1 MEEKL
6 LELLRNFYPTETSSD
21 RNDPTTQRIQELI
34 LKRYKK
40 GKNRVFLDEIENKYG
55 EKYRINTFRE
65 SSWAPSFGFVMEC
78 FNETTTHQVNFYA
91 SILAP
96 QYCYFVKSH
105 QKIRKPIPP
114 KDEDEKAF
122 YTKLGGLLDQERRQV
137 FQHLYLDE
145 HLAAKLD
152 TLTEWLAKNT
162 NVLSTWHSTSMY
174 QWLRQHADS
183 YQAYS
188 PRIYIN
194 EAPND
199 LGQELN
205 FILQLQEEFLNFT
218 LLSAHLFETKVH
230 GLVHHYDSGIPT
242 FGKLL
247 FGHSAPDKR
256 IKLL

>member
-1 MEEKL
+1 MEDKL
-6 LELLRNFYPTETSSD
+6 LELLRNFYPTETFD
-21 RNDPTTQRIQELI
+21 GRNDPTTQRIQELI
-34 LKRYKK
+34 RKGYKE
-40 GKNRVFLDEIENKYG
+40 GKHSAFLDEIENKYG

-78 FNETTTHQVNFYA
+78 FNKTTTHQVSFYA

-96 QYCYFVKSH
+96 QYCYFVRSH
-105 QKIRKPIPP
+105 QKIRKPAPP
-114 KDEDEKAF
+114 KEEDEKAF
-122 YTKLGGLLDQERRQV
+122 YTKLGGLLDQEQRQA

-145 HLAAKLD
+145 YLAAKLD
-152 TLTEWLAKNT
+152 TLSEWLAKNT
-162 NVLSTWHSTSMY
+162 NVLPTWQSTSMY

-199 LGQELN
+199 LAQELN
-205 FILQLQEEFLNFT
+205 FILRLQEELLNFT
-218 LLSAHLFETKVH
+218 LFPAYLFEKKVH
-230 GLVHHYDSGIPT
+230 GLVHHYDLGLPT

-247 FGHSAPDKR
+247 FGHSAPDER